1 MGRKF
6 KDYTGEIHGCWKVIK
21 RDLNPQSKSHE
32 TFWICECQTCKTISS
47 VRKYDLDKNPQSCNN
62 CKGEIIS
69 QKLRIKDSSVW
80 RIGDKYGLLTI
91 VGKGNSHTKHTY
103 VKVQCDCGS
112 PIFEVR
118 LEHLRGQGGR
128 GRTISCGCATESSG
142 EIKIRKILE
151 QTDYNWQ
158 KQYRIKNNNNEV
170 MVFDFVI
177 FDNQNNIKKCIEY
190 NGEQHY
196 KPVELFGG
204 EKAFQEQ
211 KERDERKRKWCKE
224 NNIELLEIPYI
235 DYDNISLEYLFSDFP
250 NS

>member
-1 MGRKF
+1 MGRKL

-32 TFWICECQTCKTISS
+32 TFWICECQTCKKISS
-47 VRKYDLDKNPQSCNN
+47 VRKHDLDKNPQSCNN

-69 QKLRIKDSSVW
+69 QKIRIKDSSIW
-80 RIGDKYGLLTI
+80 QIGDKYGLLTI
-91 VGKGNSHTKHTY
+91 VGKGNSHKKHTY

-118 LEHLRGQGGR
+118 VEHLRGQGR
-128 GRTISCGCATESSG
+128 RSKTISCGCATESSG

-151 QTDYNWQ
+151 QTNYNWQ

-170 MVFDFVI
+170 MIFDFVI

-196 KPVELFGG
+196 KPIELFGG
-204 EKAFQEQ
+204 EKAFQKQ
-211 KERDERKRKWCKE
+211 KERDERKRKWCKK